1 MNRTSRRGG
10 LGAAFAALAS
20 ALQWRLLLLWI
31 LATLVPTLLVATP
44 LWRTLQAQFGHS
56 VHAARIAA
64 GQDVSLLMQGLAKL
78 GEHMDWLVAGLGG
91 STLLMLLVAPWL
103 TGMVVASLRA
113 GRRLGFGE
121 LVHGGLAEYWRM
133 LRMMLWSLI
142 PLGVA
147 LAIGGGVMG
156 AMRSGAEDAIL
167 ATDADAA
174 ARNGM
179 IVAGIVFV
187 LLHATVEAGR
197 GWLGADRAL
206 RSVVKAWWRGVKL
219 LVRRPLA
226 TLLVYVIASLVGY
239 GLAALFAWWRVRAD
253 GTGTGAFVL
262 SFLLG
267 QAVVA
272 MIAWARIARVT
283 GMASLAA
290 GQVRS

>member
-31 LATLVPTLLVATP
+31 LATLVPTLIVATP
-44 LWRTLQAQFGHS
+44 LWSTLAGLFGYS
-56 VHAARIAA
+56 VHAAEIAA
-64 GQDVSLLMQGLAKL
+64 GKDLSLLMQGLANAGDRL
-78 GEHMDWLVAGLGG
+78 GWLAPALGG

-103 TGMVVASLRA
+103 TGMVVASLRS

-121 LVHGGLAEYWRM
+121 LVHGGIVEYWRM

-142 PLGVA
+142 PLGIA
-147 LAIGGGVMG
+147 LAIGGGVIG
-156 AMRSGAEDAIL
+156 AMSDGADHAIL
-167 ATDADAA
+167 ESEADAA
-174 ARNGM
+174 ARNGL

-197 GWLGADRAL
+197 GWLGADRNL
-206 RSVVKAWWRGVKL
+206 RSVIKAWWRGVKL

-226 TLLVYVIASLVGY
+226 TLLVYVVASVVGY
-239 GLAALFAWWRVRAD
+239 GLAVLFALWRVHAD
-253 GTGTGAFVL
+253 GTSTGAFMF

-267 QAVVA
+267 QAIVA
-272 MIAWARIARVT
+272 MVAWARIARVT
-283 GMASLAA
+283 GMATLAA
-290 GQVRS
+290 GQMRP